1 MSDNDLEESVG
12 ENAMRKSLD
21 KKRTKAREKLGT
33 LMKEK
38 VIPLQ
43 AEIAMYDEMI
53 AAIDKRE
60 GIGILVTDVPEMKMA
75 VEGPE

>member
-1 MSDNDLEESVG
+1 MSDNDLEEFVG

-60 GIGILVTDVPEMKMA
+60 GILVTDVPEMKMA

>member
-60 GIGILVTDVPEMKMA
+60 GILVTDVPEMKMA